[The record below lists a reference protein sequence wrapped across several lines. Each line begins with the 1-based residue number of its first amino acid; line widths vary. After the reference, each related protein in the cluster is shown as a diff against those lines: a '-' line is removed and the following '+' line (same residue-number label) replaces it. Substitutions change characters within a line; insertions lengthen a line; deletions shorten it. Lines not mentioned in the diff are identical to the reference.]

1 MSKDKVTSIRLD
13 PDLVHRLK
21 VKAAQEKKSMKA
33 VIEDLI
39 KIYLDEKKH

>member
-21 VKAAQEKKSMKA
+21 IQAAQEKKSMKA
-33 VIEDLI
+33 VVEELI
-39 KIYLDEKKH
+39 KKYLDEKKG